1 MSSEARKDMEPFDEA
16 YQAVDWKRFESLP
29 LFRAAVSGGQPRE
42 RVQHLSFDGM
52 RIAMTGAVLPVPLA
66 LSDALINALE
76 RANPLFEMVSL
87 EGCPFCRVAR
97 DSYLAPLNREGVVSV
112 YQIDMRST
120 QAVRALIRTTP

>member
-1 MSSEARKDMEPFDEA
+1 
-16 YQAVDWKRFESLP
+16 
-29 LFRAAVSGGQPRE
+29 
-42 RVQHLSFDGM
+42 
-52 RIAMTGAVLPVPLA
+52 MTGAVLPVPLA